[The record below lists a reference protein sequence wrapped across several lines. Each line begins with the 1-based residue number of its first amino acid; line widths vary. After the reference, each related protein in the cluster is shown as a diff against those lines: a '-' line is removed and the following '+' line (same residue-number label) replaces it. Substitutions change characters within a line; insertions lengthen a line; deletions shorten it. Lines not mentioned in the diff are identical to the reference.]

1 MQTALKNCLSKNFD
15 GGTIYL
21 VFFCLLMITVF
32 EPFLKKLSS
41 FSYMVFI
48 ILSITGLRSTEVYR
62 DTQSKVTISKLL
74 VSNFGIF
81 KIFSLKSLVEFNEN
95 LHFLTIGAIRLCK
108 YCSPPTVILFML
120 DTMGLSGIPGL

>member
-1 MQTALKNCLSKNFD
+1 MRGLSKNFD

-21 VFFCLLMITVF
+21 VIFCLLMITVF

-48 ILSITGLRSTEVYR
+48 ILSITSLRSTEVY
-62 DTQSKVTISKLL
+62 TQSKVTISKLL

-81 KIFSLKSLVEFNEN
+81 CLKSLVEFNEN
-95 LHFLTIGAIRLCK
+95 LHF
-108 YCSPPTVILFML
+108 
-120 DTMGLSGIPGL
+120 